1 MSRSG
6 YVVITGA
13 MIYDEF
19 CLITFLPGFN
29 VTAMKLWE
37 KLPAAINNMNEF
49 DLTIFRENRIQWKTL
64 P

>member
-1 MSRSG
+1 
-6 YVVITGA
+6 
-13 MIYDEF
+13 MIYDEL